1 MDKVEGVWNFAI
13 KGSKKFDNDEDANV
27 FNSYFTQYCELSSSI
42 WRKTPLAMDNSWTPK
57 RRRKELPDDAESRGE
72 LTPRSFE
79 GTPVK
84 FRTP

>member
-13 KGSKKFDNDEDANV
+13 KGSKKFDSDEDANV
-27 FNSYFTQYCELSSSI
+27 FNSYFTQYCELSSSF
-42 WRKTPLAMDNSWTPK
+42 WRKTTLAMGN
-57 RRRKELPDDAESRGE
+57 RRKELSDDAESRGE

-84 FRTP
+84 CRTP